1 MVLRCGT
8 KGRSRAG
15 VILALVALA
24 GLAAGCVWFVY
35 YRSTPEKAVQE
46 LIVAFEADDK
56 DAVRLLLTD
65 ASEDAS
71 LAWVFSVGKVARDV
85 AKPTFE
91 VLEAQRSGDQATVPV
106 RITVSAA
113 GLTVSPTR
121 NLVLVREGWEW
132 KLDVERTRER
142 TMDDIIDIFR
152 S

>member
-1 MVLRCGT
+1 MILWRGS

-15 VILALVALA
+15 VLLALVALA
-24 GLAAGCVWFVY
+24 GLVAGAVWYVN
-35 YRSTPEKAVQE
+35 YRSTPEKTVQA
-46 LIVAFEADDK
+46 LIAAFEADDK

-65 ASEDAS
+65 VSQDKS
-71 LAWVFSVGKVARDV
+71 LSWVFTVGKVARDV

-91 VLEAQRSGDQATVPV
+91 VLEARRSGDEAVVPV

-113 GLTVSPTR
+113 GLEISPTR

-132 KLDVERTRER
+132 KLDVERTRQDAL
-142 TMDDIIDIFR
+142 DDILDIWR